1 MSRFPDDWGTAIGDD
16 PENPKLPKDSPKKK
30 RQHEPDSRTGLLL
43 YFNQTIPV
51 DMKRIGANVNGPV
64 MLKYFKTLH
73 DKDFTSAQIRGMI
86 DLFVQAI
93 TRRPLPSH
101 IAPWRAFISDIDKYA
116 DLVQRATTTEGNN
129 EVEVDDRLL

>member
-1 MSRFPDDWGTAIGDD
+1 MNRFSDDWGTAMGDD
-16 PENPKLPKDSPKKK
+16 PENPKPTKDSPKKK
-30 RQHEPDSRTGLLL
+30 RQHDPDSRTGLVL
-43 YFNQTIPV
+43 YFNQNIPV

-64 MLKYFKTLH
+64 MLKYFKILH

-86 DLFVQAI
+86 DLFVQSI

>member
-1 MSRFPDDWGTAIGDD
+1 MNRFSDDWGTAIGDD
-16 PENPKLPKDSPKKK
+16 PENPKPTKDSPKKK
-30 RQHEPDSRTGLLL
+30 RQHDPDSRTGLVL
-43 YFNQTIPV
+43 YFNQNIPV

-64 MLKYFKTLH
+64 MLKYFKILH

-86 DLFVQAI
+86 DLFVQSI